1 LSTTETAAAAIS
13 RASVQILR
21 EHAGRGPTAA
31 KTIISQDAV
40 IVLLGGA
47 LTTTE
52 RNLVAR
58 GMDDQVRQVR
68 DRLQMSMRHDLIA
81 IVEEALGRR
90 AAALLSDTDVHADVA
105 IQVFTLVPVERDMG
119 RGGTA

>member
-1 LSTTETAAAAIS
+1 LSTTETAASAIS
-13 RASVQILR
+13 TACVQILR
-21 EHAGRGPTAA
+21 EHAGRGPTAT

-47 LTTTE
+47 LTITE

-81 IVEEALGRR
+81 IVEETLGRR
-90 AAALLSDTDVHADVA
+90 VAALLSDTDVHADVA
-105 IQVFTLVPVERDMG
+105 VQVFTLVPRSL
-119 RGGTA
+119 